1 VTRAATASTRTVQ
14 IVRFFVVGVLSL
26 AVDLGV
32 LWVLH
37 GLLGVWL
44 PLAAA
49 LSFLSSFV
57 VNFGLNQRWTFN
69 ATEGSTPAQ
78 LVRYTI
84 LVAANTLATAIAVTA
99 ITNTGVDYLI
109 AKLMVVVVLTAT
121 NFVLMRIWVF
131 RERHLHTLAGDPQ
144 HVPGQ
149 QR

>member
-1 VTRAATASTRTVQ
+1 M
-14 IVRFFVVGVLSL
+14 
-26 AVDLGV
+26 AVDLVV

-57 VNFGLNQRWTFN
+57 VNFGLNQRWTFS

-84 LVAANTLATAIAVTA
+84 LVAANTLATAVAVTA

-121 NFVLMRIWVF
+121 NFILMRIWVF
-131 RERHLHTLAGDPQ
+131 RERHLHAAAGDPE

-149 QR
+149 RH